1 LAHGAEA
8 VKQGEVQDEPP
19 WYKHKAQEKVMSN
32 WWSRLVKKATRL
44 LSPLAIVP
52 LTACATAQPAPQAA
66 PAAQARPA
74 LWKIA
79 DEDTTIYLFGT
90 IHLLPPGLEWR
101 TPALEKAIAA
111 SDALVLETQ
120 LGTDLSRTGRKM
132 MEMGLS
138 PGLPPLLE
146 RVPEDKRP
154 ALQKLIEKAGI
165 STRSLDRMET
175 WAAAM
180 SLFASSFRG
189 MGFKAEAGA
198 EQGLSASFRDTG
210 KPITGLET
218 VEQQFGFFDSLSE
231 ESQRAFLVGSI
242 DDPEEARRQLE
253 AMIQAWAAGDTD
265 AIARTFDSETAL
277 SPELRQILMV
287 GRNKA
292 WAEWLDKRLDEP
304 GTLMVAVGAGHLAG
318 QDSVQTMLKA
328 LGIRTT
334 RLQ

>member
-1 LAHGAEA
+1 
-8 VKQGEVQDEPP
+8 
-19 WYKHKAQEKVMSN
+19 MSQ
-32 WWSRLVKKATRL
+32 WWSSLGRKAARL
-44 LSPLAIVP
+44 LSPLAILP
-52 LTACATAQPAPQAA
+52 LTACATAQPAAQVAEAA
-66 PAAQARPA
+66 EAKPA

-90 IHLLPPGLEWR
+90 IHLLPKGMEWR
-101 TPALEKAIAA
+101 TPVLEKAIAA
-111 SDALVLETQ
+111 SDGLVLETQ

-146 RVPEDKRP
+146 RVPEEKRP
-154 ALQKLIEKAGI
+154 ALQTLIDSAGI
-165 STRSLDRMET
+165 PTRSLDRMET

-198 EQGLSASFRDTG
+198 EQGLSADFTEAG
-210 KPITGLET
+210 KPISGLET
-218 VEQQFGFFDSLSE
+218 VEQQFGFFDTLSE

-242 DDPEEARRQLE
+242 DDPEAARRQLE
-253 AMIQAWAAGDTD
+253 EMIKAWAAGDTE

-277 SPELRQILMV
+277 SPELRQVLMV
-287 GRNKA
+287 NRNKT
-292 WAEWLDKRLDEP
+292 WAEWLDKRLDQP
-304 GTLMVAVGAGHLAG
+304 GTVLVAVGAGHLAG

-328 LGIRTT
+328 RGIETE